1 MNVDTLSN
9 YIKFFCSSI
18 ISFIFLFNYYYIWTF
33 FFCWIICG
41 GQVGEL
47 WPSPPF
53 LHVTE
58 YIFSLSMSVENVE
71 RFFQVRHDQLSN
83 KNPPDT
89 PPSFFVSL
97 QLFFFFFFIVTCLN
111 LCMYEIIYFTR
122 CKKFFSSLFW
132 RRVGTWAMEK
142 VALETMKRQSYHIYR
157 ISHAN
162 HEAPF
167 EYILA

>member
-1 MNVDTLSN
+1 MNSDRPHHFFMLPSTFFLCPCLWKTLKDFFKYDTINCPIRTHL
-9 YIKFFCSSI
+9 IHHHL
-18 ISFIFLFNYYYIWTF
+18 FLFL
-33 FFCWIICG
+33 C
-41 GQVGEL
+41 
-47 WPSPPF
+47 
-53 LHVTE
+53 
-58 YIFSLSMSVENVE
+58 
-71 RFFQVRHDQLSN
+71 
-83 KNPPDT
+83 
-89 PPSFFVSL
+89 SF
-97 QLFFFFFFIVTCLN
+97 FFFFFFIVTCLN